1 MVNSNDVKDSEIRNP
16 NETMIKNLNDEIKEI
31 TQQYNNNIAL
41 YQKMIRQPKQTKTEK
56 ALYSDKKNYLQ
67 SEINKFQIIAP
78 FDGVIGSININAAD
92 GFGIRPREIR
102 YKNKYRGHSLDI
114 FCLQ

>member
-1 MVNSNDVKDSEIRNP
+1 
-16 NETMIKNLNDEIKEI
+16 MITILPIQN
-31 TQQYNNNIAL
+31 NNNIAL

-78 FDGVIGSININAAD
+78 FDGVIGSINI
-92 GFGIRPREIR
+92 REGE
-102 YKNKYRGHSLDI
+102 YVKAFTSLI
-114 FCLQ
+114 SFYEATPPMEWLP